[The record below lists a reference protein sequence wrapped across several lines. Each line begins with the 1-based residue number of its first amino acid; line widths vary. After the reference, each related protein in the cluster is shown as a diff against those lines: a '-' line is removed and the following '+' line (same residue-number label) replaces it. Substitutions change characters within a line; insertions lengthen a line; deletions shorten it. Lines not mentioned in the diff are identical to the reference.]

1 MGNWGKVIVM
11 YMWLLCRI
19 FLERISCRVLE
30 NVFLIENGLNIGVEK
45 VSEPMCSYGS
55 FEGDIYDN

>member
-1 MGNWGKVIVM
+1 MMQNL
-11 YMWLLCRI
+11 LLCRI
-19 FLERISCRVLE
+19 LIEIISCRVLE
-30 NVFLIENGLNIGVEK
+30 NVIVIENGLNIGVEK